1 VFDETTV
8 KWPNGTGGHNNPL
21 THDGPAP
28 ELIDTLRLDFEKFVL
43 DALRADLIKGA
54 RSRPA
59 TVQSTFDEIETLW
72 DRRFARS

>member
-1 VFDETTV
+1 
-8 KWPNGTGGHNNPL
+8 L
-21 THDGPAP
+21 TRDGPAR
-28 ELIDTLRLDFEKFVL
+28 ELIDTPRADFEKFVL

-59 TVQSTFDEIETLW
+59 TFQSTFDEIETLW